1 MKKISVIIP
10 HYNTPD
16 LLKRCLHS
24 IPDTDNY
31 QVIVV
36 DDNSDPD
43 IVDFSELQK
52 TGRSNTSVVLTKE
65 GKGAGYA
72 RNVGL
77 ELADGDWL
85 LFADSDDF
93 FVTEMD
99 SILEPYL
106 NSGAD
111 MVIFKA
117 NSVDSEN
124 LEPSDRDENINTRIE
139 EAKNK
144 YISAKQASIAIQS
157 PWCRLIKR
165 EFIEK
170 NNIKFEEVMACNDT
184 MFTTMAT
191 CLANNI
197 ELSSDALYVVT
208 FRKGSLW
215 DSRKTNPHNYLIR
228 IEVQIRRNKYV
239 KKYGFESLPI
249 LGYVVKAKDLGVM
262 TFLRALW
269 IAISQRGLLQGIN
282 FYFK

>member
-1 MKKISVIIP
+1 
-10 HYNTPD
+10 
-16 LLKRCLHS
+16 
-24 IPDTDNY
+24 
-31 QVIVV
+31 
-36 DDNSDPD
+36 
-43 IVDFSELQK
+43 
-52 TGRSNTSVVLTKE
+52 
-65 GKGAGYA
+65 
-72 RNVGL
+72 
-77 ELADGDWL
+77 
-85 LFADSDDF
+85 
-93 FVTEMD
+93 
-99 SILEPYL
+99 
-106 NSGAD
+106 
-111 MVIFKA
+111 
-117 NSVDSEN
+117 
-124 LEPSDRDENINTRIE
+124 
-139 EAKNK
+139 
-144 YISAKQASIAIQS
+144 
-157 PWCRLIKR
+157 
-165 EFIEK
+165 
-170 NNIKFEEVMACNDT
+170 MACNDT